1 MWILTMRS
9 PLGEPREY
17 VLRPGKTSIGRKS
30 DNDIHILDPSASRF
44 HAEFYYD
51 AEANTITLHDL
62 NSMNGTFVNRERLAE
77 PRRLG
82 PDDEVRVGEH
92 IISLTYQDTEPTA
105 NLSDNQAVTKPLT
118 RDYLLESLDHHAVL
132 LYEVASRLNTVLDLD
147 TALREVSNLM
157 KLSMGA
163 DKCEVILSERFD
175 MLHELGFATSIA
187 QQALDQRSAVII
199 PDAQSDQALGKSA
212 VLLRIRSALCVPV
225 MSGEEV
231 IALLYVYK
239 TRPLSRPF
247 DQRDLQLAVAISH
260 QAALTIQRM
269 RLLRKIRKEQRIRE
283 MLGRMVAAPDADSIL
298 QDYMQSGQLPQM
310 AEQTVTV
317 LVSDICNSTRLAE
330 RVGAKRF
337 GEILAHYYH
346 DMTDIVF
353 DHGGLLNK
361 YLGDGLLATFGVTQ
375 KRPNPEE
382 RAVRTALAMLG
393 QLEAITSAVGEPIEM
408 GLGLNTGPAVAG
420 YVGGE
425 ERLEYTVLGDAVN
438 VAFGLE
444 ALARPNRI
452 FVGPATYQAVSQSF
466 KAQSVGPVEL
476 KKRTKPIGAY
486 EILRE

>member
-1 MWILTMRS
+1 
-9 PLGEPREY
+9 
-17 VLRPGKTSIGRKS
+17 
-30 DNDIHILDPSASRF
+30 
-44 HAEFYYD
+44 
-51 AEANTITLHDL
+51 
-62 NSMNGTFVNRERLAE
+62 
-77 PRRLG
+77 
-82 PDDEVRVGEH
+82 
-92 IISLTYQDTEPTA
+92 
-105 NLSDNQAVTKPLT
+105 
-118 RDYLLESLDHHAVL
+118 
-132 LYEVASRLNTVLDLD
+132 
-147 TALREVSNLM
+147 
-157 KLSMGA
+157 
-163 DKCEVILSERFD
+163 
-175 MLHELGFATSIA
+175 
-187 QQALDQRSAVII
+187 
-199 PDAQSDQALGKSA
+199 
-212 VLLRIRSALCVPV
+212 
-225 MSGEEV
+225 
-231 IALLYVYK
+231 
-239 TRPLSRPF
+239 
-247 DQRDLQLAVAISH
+247 
-260 QAALTIQRM
+260 
-269 RLLRKIRKEQRIRE
+269 
-283 MLGRMVAAPDADSIL
+283 MVAAPDADSIL

-346 DMTDIVF
+346 DMTEIVF

-375 KRPNPEE
+375 KRPDPEE

-393 QLEAITSAVGEPIEM
+393 QLEAITDAVGEPIEM

-420 YVGGE
+420 YVRGE

-466 KAQSVGPVEL
+466 KTQSVGPVEL